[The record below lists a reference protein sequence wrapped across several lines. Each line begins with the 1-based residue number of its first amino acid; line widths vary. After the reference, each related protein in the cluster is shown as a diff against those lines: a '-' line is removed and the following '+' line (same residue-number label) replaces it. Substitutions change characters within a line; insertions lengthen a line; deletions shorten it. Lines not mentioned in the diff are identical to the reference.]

1 MKQLFF
7 INSIKKSYGV
17 KSISGYKKLYL
28 LKSFEKSLIER
39 NIYTSL
45 YFGFEILCSGY
56 YNDLWTIIFLFYIE
70 YIHILNPEL
79 PFLLITKYEYFK
91 KIEKK
96 LKQRKIN
103 KLKLANLF
111 NIQKDLIF
119 IIKNII
125 NTKNKH
131 ISFFIKQHYNNQSAY
146 LNLEKRYILVI
157 FKRFKLLLN
166 KLVNNKITFTQ
177 TSIDI
182 LNEFFDV
189 FGKLMVIDCDN
200 PHIVDYPF
208 HINIYHHHKDNKD
221 FLSISNI
228 FWNTILKSAKFNQ
241 NIFKQIGCIYKIFDS
256 KLIQKIHKESYIYI
270 CVSLFFIYKLNN
282 IPTITNTRDDLL
294 MIKSFYENIQ
304 LSINN
309 KTRRLDFIEIQNINE
324 KKNKNKKSKR
334 KPITKY
340 KDTVVKPQKTNI
352 PQVKVNTNDILL
364 KMKPI
369 NYIITDSTSKQIVNT
384 NVNQVLQKIEK
395 NEKKIIKNNNSNDIS
410 FDINIHKYNDDNKS
424 NEIEIK
430 FNNNNNQDKY
440 QLFKNFIDDFNIL
453 PTKNNQVFDDDDD
466 DNNNSIPDKNINIP
480 KKIYQKSLLAKPF
493 DNITKLN

>member
-7 INSIKKSYGV
+7 INFNKQSYGV

-56 YNDLWTIIFLFYIE
+56 FNDLWTIIFLFYIE

-79 PFLLITKYEYFK
+79 PFILITKYEHFK
-91 KIEKK
+91 KIQKK
-96 LKQRKIN
+96 LKDNNIN
-103 KLKLANLF
+103 KLKLANIYS
-111 NIQKDLIF
+111 IQKDLIF
-119 IIKNII
+119 IIKNMI

-131 ISFFIKQHYNNQSAY
+131 ISFFIRQHYNNQSSY
-146 LNLEKRYILVI
+146 LNIEKRYILVI

-166 KLVNNKITFTQ
+166 KLINNKITFTQ

-182 LNEFFDV
+182 LNEFFDS

-228 FWNTILKSAKFNQ
+228 FWNTILKSSKFNQ
-241 NIFKQIGCIYKIFDS
+241 NIFKQIGCIYKILDS
-256 KLIQKIHKESYIYI
+256 NLIQKVDKESYIYI
-270 CVSLFFIYKLNN
+270 CVTLFFIYKLNN
-282 IPTITNTRDDLL
+282 IIPINNTRDDLL

-309 KTRRLDFIEIQNINE
+309 NTRRLDFIEIQNINE
-324 KKNKNKKSKR
+324 KKNKKNKKHK
-334 KPITKY
+334 KITKY

-352 PQVKVNTNDILL
+352 PQVKVNSNDIIL

-369 NYIITDSTSKQIVNT
+369 NYILNNTSDSKIVNT
-384 NVNQVLQKIEK
+384 NVNDVVKNIENIQLNK
-395 NEKKIIKNNNSNDIS
+395 DSTDDIS
-410 FDINIHKYNDDNKS
+410 FDINIHKYDDKNKS
-424 NEIEIK
+424 NDIEIT
-430 FNNNNNQDKY
+430 FNNNQNQDKY
-440 QLFKNFIDDFNIL
+440 QLFKNFIDDFNDL
-453 PTKNNQVFDDDDD
+453 PLKNNNIFDDDDDD
-466 DNNNSIPDKNINIP
+466 DNNHNNDDINKNINIP
-480 KKIYQKSLLAKPF
+480 QKIYQKSLINKPF